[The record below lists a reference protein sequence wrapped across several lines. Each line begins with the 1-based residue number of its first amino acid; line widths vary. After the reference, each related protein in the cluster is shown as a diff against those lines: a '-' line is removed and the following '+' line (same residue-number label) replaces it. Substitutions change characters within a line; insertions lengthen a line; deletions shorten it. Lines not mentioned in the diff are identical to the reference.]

1 MSPSSISSSTTSI
14 WQRSRQATSVAC
26 LLAGVAGLALMAQ
39 GHNLHGVL
47 ALAACTVLL
56 RSSVVS
62 HRARRRAAVAN
73 LRRAYHGAGR

>member
-1 MSPSSISSSTTSI
+1 MSTTTPNSASSI

-26 LLAGVAGLALMAQ
+26 ALTGALGLALMVQ

-47 ALAACTVLL
+47 ALAACSVLL
-56 RSSVVS
+56 RSSLLS

-73 LRRAYHGAGR
+73 LRRAYHGAHH

>member
-1 MSPSSISSSTTSI
+1 MSLSTPSI

-26 LLAGVAGLALMAQ
+26 ALTGIGGLTLMAQ

-47 ALAACTVLL
+47 ALLACTVLL
-56 RSSVVS
+56 RSSVLS

-73 LRRAYHGAGR
+73 LRRAYHGVGH

>member
-1 MSPSSISSSTTSI
+1 MSLSTTSI

-26 LLAGVAGLALMAQ
+26 VLAGIGGLALMAQ

-56 RSSVVS
+56 RNSVIS

-73 LRRAYHGAGR
+73 LRRAYHGVSH

>member
-1 MSPSSISSSTTSI
+1 MSLSTPSI
-14 WQRSRQATSVAC
+14 WQRSRQATLVAC
-26 LLAGVAGLALMAQ
+26 GIAGIAGLALMAQ

-56 RSSVVS
+56 RSSVLS

-73 LRRAYHGAGR
+73 LRRAYHGVGR

>member
-1 MSPSSISSSTTSI
+1 MSLSTTSI

-26 LLAGVAGLALMAQ
+26 AIAGVVGLALVTQ

-56 RSSVVS
+56 RSSVLS

-73 LRRAYHGAGR
+73 LRRAYHGGSH

>member
-1 MSPSSISSSTTSI
+1 MSLSTTSI

-26 LLAGVAGLALMAQ
+26 AIAGAAGLALMVQ

-56 RSSVVS
+56 RSSVLS

-73 LRRAYHGAGR
+73 LRRAYHGVGH

>member
-1 MSPSSISSSTTSI
+1 MNTPLQQPATSI

-26 LLAGVAGLALMAQ
+26 GIAGVIGLALMVQ

-47 ALAACTVLL
+47 ALAACSVLL
-56 RSSVVS
+56 RSSVLS

-73 LRRAYHGAGR
+73 LRRAYHGAHR